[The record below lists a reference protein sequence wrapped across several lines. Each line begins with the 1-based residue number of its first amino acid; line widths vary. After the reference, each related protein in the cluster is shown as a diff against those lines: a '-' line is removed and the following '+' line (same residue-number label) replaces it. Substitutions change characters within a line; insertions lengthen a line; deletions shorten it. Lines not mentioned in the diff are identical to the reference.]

1 MITTAMVFATAM
13 SFTAEIS
20 TSMKLSAVAA
30 STVTVSAIAFT
41 AESVAST
48 VAAEVA
54 TIREPFH
61 ADSSAAMEIPVT
73 TEVVAAT
80 EPLTVEVVAVM
91 EPFGTKII
99 AIMEVTEQSV
109 TLVDVRMP
117 VVEVIPGTDA
127 DEHAIHKIIRAPVAV
142 GRATKRII
150 RIISVCADR
159 GRIVITV
166 IRANLDADR
175 NLRLGIDCRYR

>member
-1 MITTAMVFATAM
+1 MITTTMVFATAM
-13 SFTAEIS
+13 RFATAEIS
-20 TSMKLSAVAA
+20 TSMKLSAVAP
-30 STVTVSAIAFT
+30 STVTVSAIGFT
-41 AESVAST
+41 AESIAST

-54 TIREPFH
+54 TIRQPLN

-73 TEVVAAT
+73 TEVVAVT
-80 EPLTVEVVAVM
+80 EPS
-91 EPFGTKII
+91 GTEII

-159 GRIVITV
+159 GRIVVTV
-166 IRANLDADR
+166 IRTNLDADR